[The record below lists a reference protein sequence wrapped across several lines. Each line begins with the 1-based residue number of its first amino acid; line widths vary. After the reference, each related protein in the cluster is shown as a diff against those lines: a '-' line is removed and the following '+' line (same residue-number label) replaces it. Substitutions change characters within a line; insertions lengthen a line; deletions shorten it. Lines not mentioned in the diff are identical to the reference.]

1 MVYAWLAAIVLF
13 AVIEAATVQLV
24 SIWLAVGAAAA
35 FIGAVAGAKQFA
47 QWILFVVF
55 SALSLVI
62 TKPFV
67 KRLTKN
73 THEKT
78 NIDAQ
83 IGKKTTVTKAIDNI
97 AETGEVKLGGISWT
111 ARSADGNPIATG
123 DTVTVERVEG
133 VKLIVSREG

>member
-13 AVIEAATVQLV
+13 AVIEAATAQLV
-24 SIWLAVGAAAA
+24 SIWFAVGAAAA
-35 FIGAVAGAKQFA
+35 FIGAAAGAEQFA

-73 THEKT
+73 AHEKT